1 MEYLQYHLLY
11 NFYLAVQQRIE
22 TVATDSTLLWELL
35 IKDLYTF
42 YTHLPI
48 FHKRGI
54 YSNKIRTEHLQNA
67 LLFEFR

>member
-22 TVATDSTLLWELL
+22 TVAPDSTLLWELL

-42 YTHLPI
+42 YTHQPI